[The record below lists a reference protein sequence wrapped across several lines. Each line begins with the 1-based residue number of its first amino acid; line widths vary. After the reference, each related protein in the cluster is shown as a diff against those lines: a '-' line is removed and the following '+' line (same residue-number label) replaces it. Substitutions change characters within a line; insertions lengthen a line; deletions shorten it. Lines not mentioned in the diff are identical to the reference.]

1 MGLRLIFKPL
11 SMTVPSKTVL
21 QPNFLDLELNHSVLR
36 LIPKLLPQPLPKLQ
50 WNLPKLQWIPPKHRL
65 RLLHLLYLLLLLRP
79 LHTQQLPIQFPDPE
93 MTIKAIPVEFVF
105 AHEFVYNCFNLC
117 LQHTKRTKMPC
128 LQPGIQWLPYMYY
141 LISVR
146 SMELNEFLIYNH
158 IALQ

>member
-1 MGLRLIFKPL
+1 MG
-11 SMTVPSKTVL
+11 
-21 QPNFLDLELNHSVLR
+21 DLELNHSVLR
-36 LIPKLLPQPLPKLQ
+36 LIPKLLPQPLPKLR
-50 WNLPKLQWIPPKHRL
+50 LP
-65 RLLHLLYLLLLLRP
+65 LLHLLYPPLLLRP
-79 LHTQQLPIQFPDPE
+79 LHTPQLPLNPPE

-117 LQHTKRTKMPC
+117 LQHTKRTKMPS

-158 IALQ
+158 IALQYKK